1 MPYAI
6 KRPFARYQSTMRR
19 AKILLVDDN
28 RVNRKL
34 LAAVLEADGHRVD
47 EAGSGREAVEG
58 VRLFPYDLVL
68 MVIQMADMDGMAAA
82 AAIRALGG
90 RRGETPIV
98 AISGDVGADVE
109 DRCRRAGVNEHLAKP
124 VSPVALQ
131 QVVERWINP
140 AAPSVSSDRL
150 APDGATPFRL
160 GGLGAHL
167 AGAALAGVVDEF
179 TAGSSARMDDIERQ
193 TAAGE
198 MLRVRALAHD
208 LSGTAANLGLVELS
222 RVAKLLEA
230 TCIGSDAGGVGL
242 LLPKVR
248 AALEHSLQLL
258 AAERQRAAKTGDP
271 AVGPVTDAG
280 SSPR

>member
-1 MPYAI
+1 VS
-6 KRPFARYQSTMRR
+6 KKS
-19 AKILLVDDN
+19 
-28 RVNRKL
+28 
-34 LAAVLEADGHRVD
+34 G
-47 EAGSGREAVEG
+47 GS
-58 VRLFPYDLVL
+58 
-68 MVIQMADMDGMAAA
+68 
-82 AAIRALGG
+82 
-90 RRGETPIV
+90 
-98 AISGDVGADVE
+98 SVE